1 MTEDFIQKLMISKQ
15 IMEKSDRIARNT
27 NGTGALNISENATM
41 QVPELY
47 SANPVNASYNIP
59 QELLQETKKEF
70 KPPVVT
76 EDRIMNSKLPEAIK
90 KLMIE
95 HPIQKPDS
103 YTPTIS
109 NDIIER
115 AARLMN
121 ENKEINQSS
130 KQTNTSYTQNK
141 SSDLKSV
148 IRETMEEIL
157 KEYGILNESE
167 QKTKDQF
174 QFRVGKH
181 VFEGTIS
188 KVKKLR

>member
-76 EDRIMNSKLPEAIK
+76 EDRIMNSKLP
-90 KLMIE
+90 
-95 HPIQKPDS
+95 
-103 YTPTIS
+103 
-109 NDIIER
+109 
-115 AARLMN
+115 
-121 ENKEINQSS
+121 
-130 KQTNTSYTQNK
+130 
-141 SSDLKSV
+141 
-148 IRETMEEIL
+148 
-157 KEYGILNESE
+157 
-167 QKTKDQF
+167 
-174 QFRVGKH
+174 
-181 VFEGTIS
+181 
-188 KVKKLR
+188 